1 MPVPNLLS
9 LPIRQCDDWG
19 CGHYGAS
26 RGDRQH
32 NGVDVICPGG
42 KEVRCGLSGTV
53 TKLGYPYSDDL
64 SFRYVQVTVG
74 GNFDF
79 RFFYVTP
86 AVTLGEKVVSST
98 VIGRAQ
104 SLTTRYRATEKGRG
118 PITEHVHVEIIDGA
132 GNYLDPTPTLLAVQG
147 AVSYD

>member
-1 MPVPNLLS
+1 MPVPNLLA

-26 RGDRQH
+26 RGDRTH
-32 NGVDVICPGG
+32 NGVDVICPPGR
-42 KEVRCGLSGTV
+42 EVCAGISGTV

-74 GNFDF
+74 GSYDF

-86 AVTLGEKVVSST
+86 AVSLGEKIIPST
-98 VIGRAQ
+98 VIGRTQ
-104 SLTTRYRATEKGRG
+104 SLSTRYRATDKGRG
-118 PITEHVHVEIIDGA
+118 QITEHVHVELRDGQ
-132 GNYLDPTPTLLAVQG
+132 GDYMDPTPTLLAVQG
-147 AVSYD
+147 AA